1 MSIPPL
7 KEYDCDHWEMDRE
20 VAIVDMMDD
29 LESIASYSSMEVD
42 PNRRES
48 AGGGPLFKCDR
59 LRGL

>member
-1 MSIPPL
+1 
-7 KEYDCDHWEMDRE
+7 MDRE